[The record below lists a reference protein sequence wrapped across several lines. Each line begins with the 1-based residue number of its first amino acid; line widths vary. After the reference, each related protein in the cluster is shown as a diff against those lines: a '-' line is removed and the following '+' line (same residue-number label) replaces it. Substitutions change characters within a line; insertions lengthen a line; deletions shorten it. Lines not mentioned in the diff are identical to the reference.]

1 MKLIIFFSFLFY
13 NYSVFSNSDKIPN
26 CDKQKIEFKDYQ
38 IEETFKEV
46 PKELNLKLVK
56 EKKLHF
62 FLGLK
67 PRKYKSPNF
76 AGYFRMVR
84 GGCGTMCTTYVAID
98 LKNGEPYDLRVS
110 ASLGF
115 GFRKDSS
122 LVIVDPEDEIKKWN
136 ASGDVYKI
144 EQTTYYNWVDG
155 ELKPICVKKIQKK

>member
-1 MKLIIFFSFLFY
+1 MKLFISILFIFPIFAQTE
-13 NYSVFSNSDKIPN
+13 KIPDCGN
-26 CDKQKIEFKDYQ
+26 QKIEFKDYMVKDV
-38 IEETFKEV
+38 FKET
-46 PKELNLKLVK
+46 PKELNLKSVK

-76 AGYFRMVR
+76 AGHFWMVR
-84 GGCGTMCTTYVAID
+84 GGCGTMCKTYVAID
-98 LKNGEPYDLRVS
+98 LKNGEPYDLGVS

-155 ELKPICVKKIQKK
+155 ELKPICVKKFQKK